1 MRFSNRA
8 TLYYVLHLGVLSLIV
23 TGCGGIKST
32 PLTTPKPSE
41 TNTAPPLVEATLTP
55 TPAPRP
61 TLPGD
66 KIDVG
71 GYNLYLDCKGT
82 GSPTVILE
90 SGLEGDVVTW
100 KQVHPEVAMF
110 TRVCRYD
117 RAGLAHSDY
126 GPTPRDAEMTAQD
139 LHTLLTK
146 ANMAPPYILVGHSF
160 GGLLI
165 RRYAF
170 DYPDAVTGMIFVD
183 SLHENWWDEALTLL
197 PSPASTDSD
206 RLNSFRLYLTDGWRD
221 PSSNFEAMDIPTVVD
236 QVRET
241 GDFGDMPITVLTA
254 ATFNVLNPGL
264 PPELETALA
273 NLFTEQQSR
282 LAALSTNGTQ
292 TIIPDTGHN
301 IPRENPQAVIEAIRE
316 MVEKQ

>member
-1 MRFSNRA
+1 MVGCVSAPIA
-8 TLYYVLHLGVLSLIV
+8 T
-23 TGCGGIKST
+23 ST
-32 PLTTPKPSE
+32 QSPSTSVPTE
-41 TNTAPPLVEATLTP
+41 SP

-100 KQVHPEVAMF
+100 KAVHPEVAKF

-126 GPTPRDAEMTAQD
+126 GPTPRDAELTAQD

-146 ANMAPPYILVGHSF
+146 ANIAPPYILVGHSF

-170 DYPDAVTGMIFVD
+170 DFPDDVVGMIFVD
-183 SLHENWWDEALTLL
+183 SLQEDWWDEALTLL
-197 PSPASTDSD
+197 PPASSNDPA
-206 RLNSFRLYLTDGWRD
+206 RLASFRLYLTDGWRD
-221 PSSNFEAMDIPTVVD
+221 PSNNFEAMDIPKVVE
-236 QVRET
+236 QISET
-241 GDFGDMPITVLTA
+241 SDFGDMPITVLTA
-254 ATFNVLNPGL
+254 EKFTVLNPGL
-264 PPELETALA
+264 PPDLETALA
-273 NLFTEQQSR
+273 NLFKEEQGR
-282 LAALSTNGTQ
+282 LAVLSTNGTQ
-292 TIIPDTGHN
+292 TIIQDSGHDM
-301 IPRENPQAVIEAIRE
+301 PRENPQIVIDAIQQI
-316 MVEKQ
+316 VKTP